1 VIILTI
7 HIQCSYSCIII
18 NIVRDIIDTIVIISD
33 ATAHSNARF
42 GQGTGSI
49 FLDNVACTGEED
61 MLTSCAYDSN
71 TADCFHSD
79 DAGVTCI
86 ADCMF
91 ITKIALPIDL
101 IGHSP
106 SCIQWSVLMVS

>member
-1 VIILTI
+1 MIYLNV
-7 HIQCSYSCIII
+7 HNYSAHASEHY
-18 NIVRDIIDTIVIISD
+18 NYYVLIVIISD

-42 GQGTGSI
+42 GQGTGPI

-61 MLTSCAYDSN
+61 TLISCTYDSN

-79 DAGVTCI
+79 DAGVTCV

-91 ITKIALPIDL
+91 MTILNFLVNYQLFLLGT
-101 IGHSP
+101 P
-106 SCIQWSVLMVS
+106 SLQWSVLMVS

>member
-1 VIILTI
+1 MICLECTNLSS
-7 HIQCSYSCIII
+7 HYF
-18 NIVRDIIDTIVIISD
+18 NIIISD

-42 GQGTGSI
+42 GQGTGPI

-61 MLTSCAYDSN
+61 TLVSCTYDSN

-79 DAGVTCI
+79 DAGLTCI

-91 ITKIALPIDL
+91 MATTFLFF
-101 IGHSP
+101 
-106 SCIQWSVLMVS
+106 

>member
-1 VIILTI
+1 MIFVVLICLYTVWYNDILY
-7 HIQCSYSCIII
+7 H
-18 NIVRDIIDTIVIISD
+18 ISD

-42 GQGTGSI
+42 GAGTGPI

-79 DAGVTCI
+79 DAGVACV

-91 ITKIALPIDL
+91 ITKNCTVHRI
-101 IGHSP
+101 
-106 SCIQWSVLMVS
+106 